1 VSVEEAPGA
10 AVAGPEPIE
19 VDMPGARVAF
29 STRRGGVSEGPYE
42 SLNLGIL
49 TDDDPGRVTRNR
61 RRLAA
66 AAGLAPDRV
75 AMGWQVHEAGVREWE
90 APPQDGAFAA
100 PGGSRP
106 RVDAHT
112 TRAPG
117 LGLLVLAADCLPVA
131 LASHGRIAM
140 VHAGWRGLS
149 AGVIER
155 TLEYFEETPAAVL
168 GPAIA
173 RCCYEVG
180 PEVLAAFADV
190 PGAASGR
197 MLDLKI
203 VARARLAAA
212 GVERVE
218 DVALCTS
225 CRPELFFSHRRDG
238 GLTGRQGGIVWR
250 R

>member
-1 VSVEEAPGA
+1 MC
-10 AVAGPEPIE
+10 I
-19 VDMPGARVAF
+19 R
-29 STRRGGVSEGPYE
+29 
-42 SLNLGIL
+42 
-49 TDDDPGRVTRNR
+49 
-61 RRLAA
+61 
-66 AAGLAPDRV
+66 DR
-75 AMGWQVHEAGVREWE
+75 
-90 APPQDGAFAA
+90 
-100 PGGSRP
+100 
-106 RVDAHT
+106 
-112 TRAPG
+112 
-117 LGLLVLAADCLPVA
+117 
-131 LASHGRIAM
+131 
-140 VHAGWRGLS
+140 RGLS

-180 PEVLAAFADV
+180 PEVLGAFADV

-212 GVERVE
+212 GVEQVE